1 MRPGAGAEG
10 TVMAKSPNQATC
22 LISGRHR
29 AAQIEVDPNDPSIQ
43 RARCLGCGYA
53 ITRSLVSRRWI
64 VSAYLGSQDQ
74 HAAADVAPLERRF
87 ERRYGR

>member
-1 MRPGAGAEG
+1 MAESSNP
-10 TVMAKSPNQATC
+10 VSC

-43 RARCLGCGYA
+43 RSRCLGCGYA

-64 VSAYLGSQDQ
+64 ISAYLGSADQ
-74 HAAADVAPLERRF
+74 KAVGEVTRR
-87 ERRYGR
+87 